1 MTEAI
6 KEAPVDNLAGQMERQ
21 YKNGLSYFRKMGY
34 LDKWPEYERFKAGDQ
49 WPAATP
55 RTKSLPRPVFN
66 LIKMIETHKVAN
78 VMSEQ
83 INMMFSQEEPEEGQ
97 SNDVT
102 GEVDTGTTFSRL
114 AAATWERIKQDDLNE
129 EALDVAANTGTTI
142 LHYYYDTSITGGKK
156 FPFVGEMQGEVL
168 DPINVFFGNP
178 QQRNVQLQPYVI
190 ISGRETVKSVREQA
204 KRNGMSPEMI
214 TMIKADKDT
223 QDQGYD
229 LAKVEVDDSDKVVTL
244 VRYWKETSLVKNA
257 EGEEQTVTKVMFAKT
272 SCNLTIKNPVDTKV
286 SLYPLAVMQ
295 WERRKKS
302 IYGIGDT
309 EGLIPN
315 QKAINTL
322 VAMQILSVQL
332 TGWPKLIYKKGAI
345 DPSKI
350 TNAPGEMIED
360 HLPVGQGD
368 GAKYLTPGN
377 ISAVAGSLV
386 ESILTYTRQMTGAD
400 EAATGSAPSS
410 DLNATAIMLLQKAS
424 AIPIE
429 SIKRRFYSFIE
440 DIGRIWEDIWKVKY
454 NLPRQINLKDDD
466 GEEYPATFDGS
477 QYQDV
482 PMQLKIDVGPSS
494 TYSESLM
501 LSSLDK
507 ALDRGDI
514 DYMQYLKYAPHA
526 VVPFRDRLM
535 KELEEKKGI
544 IGQMEQLIAS
554 MQPEDKAFFDSLQ
567 PDQQFMFLQQN
578 ILAQQQPQQSTAVPN
593 QPQVVGM

>member
-1 MTEAI
+1 MTEALD
-6 KEAPVDNLAGQMERQ
+6 KLAGEMEKQ
-21 YKNGLSYFRKMGY
+21 YKDGLSYLRKMGF
-34 LDKWPEYERFKAGDQ
+34 LDKWPEYERFKSGDQ
-49 WPAATP
+49 WPAATA

-83 INMMFSQEEPEEGQ
+83 INML
-97 SNDVT
+97 
-102 GEVDTGTTFSRL
+102 FSREEADETQGQEDIGDL
-114 AAATWERIKQDDLNE
+114 FSRYSAATWENIKQDDINE
-129 EALDVAANTGTTI
+129 EALDIAANTGTVAV
-142 LHYYYDTSITGGKK
+142 HYYYDMSIKGGVQM
-156 FPFVGEMQGEVL
+156 PYIGEMQGEVI
-168 DPINVFFGNP
+168 DPINIFFGNE
-178 QQRNVQLQPYVI
+178 QQRNVQRQPYII
-190 ISGRETVKSVREQA
+190 ISSRESVKSVREYA
-204 KRNGMSPEMI
+204 RNNGMSEEMS
-214 TMIKADKDT
+214 TQIKPDKDT
-223 QDQGYD
+223 QDEGYD
-229 LAKVEVDDSDKVVTL
+229 MAKTEVADSGKVTVIT
-244 VRYWKETSLVKNA
+244 RYWKDNGGKI
-257 EGEEQTVTKVMFAKT
+257 MFSKAAGGM
-272 SCNLTIKNPVDTKV
+272 TIKKETDTML
-286 SLYPLAVMQ
+286 SRYPIAVMQ

-302 IYGIGDT
+302 IRGIGDT

-377 ISAVAGSLV
+377 ISAVAGNLV
-386 ESILTYTRQMTGAD
+386 ESILAYTRQMTGAD
-400 EAATGSAPSS
+400 EAATGSAPSA

-514 DYMQYLKYAPHA
+514 DYVQYLKYAPHA

-544 IGQMEQLIAS
+544 VGQMEQLIAS
-554 MQPEDKAFFDSLQ
+554 MQPEEKQMFDSLP

-578 ILAQQQPQQSTAVPN
+578 ILAQQQPTSVPN

>member
-1 MTEAI
+1 MSEALD
-6 KEAPVDNLAGQMERQ
+6 KLAGEMEKQ
-21 YKNGLSYFRKMGY
+21 YKDGLSYLRKMGF
-34 LDKWPEYERFKAGDQ
+34 LDKWPEYERFKSGDQ
-49 WPAATP
+49 WPAATA

-83 INMMFSQEEPEEGQ
+83 INML
-97 SNDVT
+97 
-102 GEVDTGTTFSRL
+102 FSREEADETQGQEDIGDL
-114 AAATWERIKQDDLNE
+114 FSRYSAATWENIKQDDINE
-129 EALDVAANTGTTI
+129 EALDIAANTGTVAV
-142 LHYYYDTSITGGKK
+142 HYYYDMSIKGGVQM
-156 FPFVGEMQGEVL
+156 PYIGEMQGEVI
-168 DPINVFFGNP
+168 DPINIFFGNE
-178 QQRNVQLQPYVI
+178 QQRNVQRQPYII
-190 ISGRETVKSVREQA
+190 ISSRESVKSVRDYA
-204 KRNGMSPEMI
+204 RGNGMSKDMVSQ
-214 TMIKADKDT
+214 IKPDKDT
-223 QDQGYD
+223 QDEGYD
-229 LAKVEVDDSDKVVTL
+229 MAKTEVADSGKVTVIT
-244 VRYWKETSLVKNA
+244 RYWKGNGGKI
-257 EGEEQTVTKVMFAKT
+257 MFSKA
-272 SCNLTIKNPVDTKV
+272 SSGMTIKKPTDTML
-286 SLYPLAVMQ
+286 SRYPIAVMQ

-302 IYGIGDT
+302 IRGIGDT

-332 TGWPKLIYKKGAI
+332 TGWPKMVYKRGAI
-345 DPSKI
+345 DPSKV

-360 HLPVGQGD
+360 QSPPGMESV
-368 GAKYLTPGN
+368 KYLNPGN
-377 ISAVAGSLV
+377 ISAVAGNLV
-386 ESILTYTRQMTGAD
+386 EAILTYTRQMTGAD
-400 EAATGSAPSS
+400 EAATGSAPSA

-466 GEEYPATFDGS
+466 GEEYSAVFDGS

-514 DYMQYLKYAPHA
+514 DYVQYLKYAPHA

-544 IGQMEQLIAS
+544 VGQMEQLIAS
-554 MQPEDKAFFDSLQ
+554 MQPEEKQMFDSLP

-578 ILAQQQPQQSTAVPN
+578 ILAQQQPTAVPD

>member
-1 MTEAI
+1 MAKVAIEAADKLASQLN
-6 KEAPVDNLAGQMERQ
+6 KE
-21 YKNGLSYFRKMGY
+21 YKNGLSYYRKMGY
-34 LDKWPEYERFKAGDQ
+34 LDKWPEYERFKADDQ
-49 WPAATP
+49 WPAVTP
-55 RTKSLPRPVFN
+55 RTKGLPRPVFN
-66 LIKMIETHKVAN
+66 IIKMIEKHKVAN

-83 INMMFSQEEPEEGQ
+83 INMMFSLEEKEDGTQ
-97 SNDVT
+97 DQT
-102 GEVDTGTTFSRL
+102 DTDGDPGTMFSRL
-114 AAATWERIKQDDLNE
+114 SAATWEDIKQDDLNE
-129 EALDVAANTGTTI
+129 EALDVAANTGTAI
-142 LHYYYDTSITGGKK
+142 VHYYYDTSIKGGVKTPYIGK
-156 FPFVGEMQGEVL
+156 MCGEVL
-168 DPINVFFGNP
+168 DPINVFFENP
-178 QQRNVQLQPYVI
+178 QQRNVQLQPGII
-190 ISGRETVKSVREQA
+190 ISGRETVKSVREFA
-204 KRNGMSPEMI
+204 KRNGMSEASL
-214 TMIKADKDT
+214 TLIKADKDT

-229 LAKVEVDDSDKVVTL
+229 MAKTEVDDADKVVTL
-244 VRYWKETSLVKNA
+244 TKYWKENGT
-257 EGEEQTVTKVMFAKT
+257 VMFAKVT
-272 SCNLTIKNPVDTKV
+272 CGITIKKPTDTML
-286 SLYPLAVMQ
+286 SLYPIAVMQ
-295 WERRKKS
+295 WDRRKKS
-302 IYGIGDT
+302 IIGIGDT

-332 TGWPKLIYKKGAI
+332 TGWPKLLYKKGAI
-345 DPSKI
+345 DPSKV

-377 ISAVAGSLV
+377 ISAVAGNLV
-386 ESILTYTRQMTGAD
+386 EAILTYTRQMTGAD

-454 NLPRQINLKDDD
+454 NLPRQVTLKDDD
-466 GEEYPATFDGS
+466 GEEYPAMFDGS

-482 PMQLKIDVGPSS
+482 PMSLKIDVGPSS

-514 DYMQYLKYAPHA
+514 DYIQYLKYAPHA

-544 IGQMEQLIAS
+544 IGQMEQLVAS
-554 MQPEDKAFFDSLQ
+554 MQPEEKQMYDSI
-567 PDQQFMFLQQN
+567 PPEQQFEFLYQN
-578 ILAQQQPQQSTAVPN
+578 LLAQQAPQAVPN
-593 QPQVVGM
+593 QPTAVGM

>member
-1 MTEAI
+1 MSEALD
-6 KEAPVDNLAGQMERQ
+6 KLAGEMEKQ
-21 YKNGLSYFRKMGY
+21 YKDGLSYLRKMGF
-34 LDKWPEYERFKAGDQ
+34 LDKWPEYERFKSGDQ
-49 WPAATP
+49 WPAATA

-83 INMMFSQEEPEEGQ
+83 INML
-97 SNDVT
+97 
-102 GEVDTGTTFSRL
+102 FSREEADETQGQEDIGDL
-114 AAATWERIKQDDLNE
+114 FSRYSAATWENIKQDDINE
-129 EALDVAANTGTTI
+129 EALDIAANTGTVAV
-142 LHYYYDTSITGGKK
+142 HYYYDMSIKGGVQM
-156 FPFVGEMQGEVL
+156 PYIGEMQGEVI
-168 DPINVFFGNP
+168 DPINIFFGNE
-178 QQRNVQLQPYVI
+178 QQRNVQRQPYII
-190 ISGRETVKSVREQA
+190 ISSRESVKSVRDYA
-204 KRNGMSPEMI
+204 RGNGMSKDMVSQ
-214 TMIKADKDT
+214 IKPDKDT
-223 QDQGYD
+223 QDEGYD
-229 LAKVEVDDSDKVVTL
+229 MAKTEVADSGKVTVIT
-244 VRYWKETSLVKNA
+244 RYWKGNGGKI
-257 EGEEQTVTKVMFAKT
+257 MFSKA
-272 SCNLTIKNPVDTKV
+272 SSGMTIKKPTDTML
-286 SLYPLAVMQ
+286 SRYPIAVMQ

-302 IYGIGDT
+302 IRGIGDT

-377 ISAVAGSLV
+377 ISAVAGNLV
-386 ESILTYTRQMTGAD
+386 ESILAYTRQMTGAD
-400 EAATGSAPSS
+400 EASTGSAPSA

-466 GEEYPATFDGS
+466 GEDYSAVFDGS

-514 DYMQYLKYAPHA
+514 DYVQYLKYAPHA

-544 IGQMEQLIAS
+544 VGQMEQLIAS
-554 MQPEDKAFFDSLQ
+554 MQPEEKQMFDSLP

-578 ILAQQQPQQSTAVPN
+578 ILAQQQPTAVPN

>member
-1 MTEAI
+1 MAREEPTFD
-6 KEAPVDNLAGQMERQ
+6 KLAGEIEKQ
-21 YKNGLSYFRKMGY
+21 YKEGLSYLRKMGF

-49 WPAATP
+49 WPPATP
-55 RTKSLPRPVFN
+55 RTKALPRPVFN

-83 INMMFSQEEPEEGQ
+83 INML
-97 SNDVT
+97 
-102 GEVDTGTTFSRL
+102 FSREEADESMEDDVGDL
-114 AAATWERIKQDDLNE
+114 FSRYSAATWERIKQDDLNE

-142 LHYYYDTSITGGKK
+142 MHYYFDMSIKGGSK
-156 FPFVGEMQGEVL
+156 FPFIGEMQGEVI
-168 DPINVFFGNP
+168 DPINIFFGNE
-178 QQRNVQLQPYVI
+178 QQRNVQRQPYII
-190 ISGRETVKSVREQA
+190 ISSRESVKSVRDYA
-204 KRNGMSPEMI
+204 RANGMSPEMVSQ
-214 TMIKADKDT
+214 IKPDKDT
-223 QDQGYD
+223 QDEGYD
-229 LAKVEVDDSDKVVTL
+229 MAKIEVDDNGKITVLTK
-244 VRYWKETSLVKNA
+244 YWKT
-257 EGEEQTVTKVMFAKT
+257 TKGQIMFSKVAGG
-272 SCNLTIKNPVDTKV
+272 LTIKKPVNTML
-286 SLYPLAVMQ
+286 SRYPIAVMQ

-302 IYGIGDT
+302 IRGIGDT

-315 QKAINTL
+315 QKAVNTL

-332 TGWPKLIYKKGAI
+332 TGWPKLMYKKGAI

-360 HLPVGQGD
+360 QLPSGQGD

-400 EAATGSAPSS
+400 EAATGAAPSS

-454 NLPRQINLKDDD
+454 NLPRQVTLKDDD
-466 GEEYPATFDGS
+466 GEEYPAMFDGS

-482 PMQLKIDVGPSS
+482 PMSLKIDVGPSS

-526 VVPFRDRLM
+526 VVPFRDRLT
-535 KELEEKKGI
+535 KELEDKKGI

-554 MQPEDKAFFDSLQ
+554 MPPEAREMFQSK
-567 PDQQFMFLQQN
+567 PPEEQFMFLQQN
-578 ILAQQQPQQSTAVPN
+578 ILAQQAPQAVPN
-593 QPQVVGM
+593 PPTAVGM

>member
-1 MTEAI
+1 MAREEATTYD
-6 KEAPVDNLAGQMERQ
+6 KLAGEVEKQ
-21 YKNGLSYFRKMGY
+21 YKEGLSFLRKMGY
-34 LDKWPEYERFKAGDQ
+34 LDKWPEYERFRAGDQ
-49 WPAATP
+49 WPPATP

-83 INMMFSQEEPEEGQ
+83 INMLFSREEADDTMEQ
-97 SNDVT
+97 D
-102 GEVDTGTTFSRL
+102 DTGDLFSRYS
-114 AAATWERIKQDDLNE
+114 AATWERVKQDDINE
-129 EALDVAANTGTTI
+129 EALDIAANTGTVAV
-142 LHYYYDTSITGGKK
+142 HYHYDMSIQGGVK
-156 FPFVGEMQGEVL
+156 FPFIGEMDGEVI
-168 DPINVFFGNP
+168 DPINIFFGNE
-178 QQRNVQLQPYVI
+178 QQRNVQRQPYII
-190 ISGRETVKSVREQA
+190 ISSRESVNSVREYA
-204 KRNGMSPEMI
+204 RKNGMSKEMVSQ
-214 TMIKADKDT
+214 IKPDKDT
-223 QDQGYD
+223 EDEGYD
-229 LAKVEVDDSDKVVTL
+229 LAKVEIDDSKKIAVITK
-244 VRYWKETSLVKNA
+244 YWKGTG
-257 EGEEQTVTKVMFAKT
+257 GEIMFCKIAGGM
-272 SCNLTIKNPVDTKV
+272 TIKKPTNTM
-286 SLYPLAVMQ
+286 LTRYPIAVMQ

-302 IYGIGDT
+302 IRGIGDT

-315 QKAINTL
+315 QKAVNTL

-345 DPSKI
+345 DPSKV

-377 ISAVAGSLV
+377 ISAVAGNLV
-386 ESILTYTRQMTGAD
+386 EAILTYTRQMTGAD
-400 EAATGSAPSS
+400 EAATGSAPSA

-454 NLPRQINLKDDD
+454 NLPRQVTLKDDD
-466 GEEYPATFDGS
+466 GEEYPAMFDGS
-477 QYQDV
+477 QYQEV
-482 PMQLKIDVGPSS
+482 PMSLKIDVGPSS

-535 KELEEKKGI
+535 KEMEEKKGV
-544 IGQMEQLIAS
+544 IGQMEQLVAS
-554 MQPEDKAFFDSLQ
+554 MQPEEREMFQSMP

-578 ILAQQQPQQSTAVPN
+578 ILAPQVPQAVPN
-593 QPQVVGM
+593 QPTAVGM

>member
-1 MTEAI
+1 MTEALD
-6 KEAPVDNLAGQMERQ
+6 KLAGEMEKQ
-21 YKNGLSYFRKMGY
+21 YKDGLSYLRKMGF
-34 LDKWPEYERFKAGDQ
+34 LDKWPEYERFKSGDQ
-49 WPAATP
+49 WPAATA

-83 INMMFSQEEPEEGQ
+83 INML
-97 SNDVT
+97 
-102 GEVDTGTTFSRL
+102 FSREEADETQGQEDIGDL
-114 AAATWERIKQDDLNE
+114 FSRYSAATWENIKQDDINE
-129 EALDVAANTGTTI
+129 EALDIAANTGTVAV
-142 LHYYYDTSITGGKK
+142 HYYYDMSIKGGVQM
-156 FPFVGEMQGEVL
+156 PYIGEMQGEVI
-168 DPINVFFGNP
+168 DPINIFFGNE
-178 QQRNVQLQPYVI
+178 QQRNVQRQPYII
-190 ISGRETVKSVREQA
+190 ISSRESVKSVRDYA
-204 KRNGMSPEMI
+204 RGNGMSKDMVSQ
-214 TMIKADKDT
+214 IKPDKDT
-223 QDQGYD
+223 QDEGYD
-229 LAKVEVDDSDKVVTL
+229 MAKTEVADSGKVTVIT
-244 VRYWKETSLVKNA
+244 RYWKGNGGKI
-257 EGEEQTVTKVMFAKT
+257 MFSKA
-272 SCNLTIKNPVDTKV
+272 SSGMTIKKPTDTM
-286 SLYPLAVMQ
+286 LTRYPIAVMQ

-302 IYGIGDT
+302 IRGIGDT

-332 TGWPKLIYKKGAI
+332 TGWPKMVYKRGAI
-345 DPSKI
+345 DPSKV

-360 HLPVGQGD
+360 QSPPGMESV
-368 GAKYLTPGN
+368 KYLNPGN
-377 ISAVAGSLV
+377 ISAVAGNLV
-386 ESILTYTRQMTGAD
+386 ESILAYTRQMTGAD
-400 EAATGSAPSS
+400 EAATGSAPSA

-466 GEEYPATFDGS
+466 GEEYPAVFDGS

-514 DYMQYLKYAPHA
+514 DYVQYLKYAPHA

-544 IGQMEQLIAS
+544 VGQMEQLIAS
-554 MQPEDKAFFDSLQ
+554 MQPEDKEFFDSLQ
-567 PDQQFMFLQQN
+567 PDQQFEFLQQN
-578 ILAQQQPQQSTAVPN
+578 ILAQQQPTAVPN
-593 QPQVVGM
+593 QPQVVGV

>member
-1 MTEAI
+1 
-6 KEAPVDNLAGQMERQ
+6 
-21 YKNGLSYFRKMGY
+21 MGW

-49 WPAATP
+49 WPPATT

-83 INMMFSQEEPEEGQ
+83 INML
-97 SNDVT
+97 
-102 GEVDTGTTFSRL
+102 FSREEADETQEQDETGDL
-114 AAATWERIKQDDLNE
+114 FSRYSAATWERIKQDDLNE
-129 EALDVAANTGTTI
+129 EALDVAANTGTVAV
-142 LHYYYDTSITGGKK
+142 HYFYDMSIKGGVQ
-156 FPFVGEMQGEVL
+156 FPFIGEMQGEVI
-168 DPINVFFGNP
+168 DPINIFFGNE
-178 QQRNVQLQPYVI
+178 QQRNVQRQPYII
-190 ISGRETVKSVREQA
+190 ISSRESIKSVREYA
-204 KRNGMSPEMI
+204 RSNGLSKDMVAQ
-214 TMIKADKDT
+214 IKPDKDT
-223 QDQGYD
+223 QDEGYD
-229 LAKVEVDDSDKVVTL
+229 MAKVEIDDGKKITVIT
-244 VRYWKETSLVKNA
+244 RYWKGNGGKIMFC
-257 EGEEQTVTKVMFAKT
+257 KVAGGM
-272 SCNLTIKNPVDTKV
+272 TIKKTTDTML
-286 SLYPLAVMQ
+286 SRYPIAVMQ

-302 IYGIGDT
+302 IRGIGDT

-315 QKAINTL
+315 QKAVNTL

-377 ISAVAGSLV
+377 ISAVAGNLV
-386 ESILTYTRQMTGAD
+386 EAILTYTRQMTGAD
-400 EAATGSAPSS
+400 EAATGSAPSA

-454 NLPRQINLKDDD
+454 NLPRQVTLKDDD
-466 GEEYPATFDGS
+466 GEEYPAMFDGS

-482 PMQLKIDVGPSS
+482 PMSLKIDVGPSS

-535 KELEEKKGI
+535 KEMEDKKGV

-554 MQPEDKAFFDSLQ
+554 MQPEEKQMFQSM
-567 PDQQFMFLQQN
+567 PPEQQFMFLQQN
-578 ILAQQQPQQSTAVPN
+578 ILAPQVPQAVPN
-593 QPQVVGM
+593 QPTAVGM

>member
-1 MTEAI
+1 MTEALD
-6 KEAPVDNLAGQMERQ
+6 KLAGEMEKQ
-21 YKNGLSYFRKMGY
+21 YKDGLSYLRKMGF

-49 WPAATP
+49 WPAATA

-83 INMMFSQEEPEEGQ
+83 INML
-97 SNDVT
+97 
-102 GEVDTGTTFSRL
+102 FSREEADETQGQEDIGDL
-114 AAATWERIKQDDLNE
+114 FSRYSAATWENIKQDDINE
-129 EALDVAANTGTTI
+129 EALDIAANTGTVAV
-142 LHYYYDTSITGGKK
+142 HYYYDMSIKGGVQK
-156 FPFVGEMQGEVL
+156 PYIGEMQGEVI
-168 DPINVFFGNP
+168 DPINIFFGNE
-178 QQRNVQLQPYVI
+178 QQRNVQRQPYII
-190 ISGRETVKSVREQA
+190 ISSRESVKSVREYA
-204 KRNGMSPEMI
+204 RNNGISEEMS
-214 TMIKADKDT
+214 TQIKPDKDT
-223 QDQGYD
+223 QDEGYD
-229 LAKVEVDDSDKVVTL
+229 MAKTEVADSGKVTVIT
-244 VRYWKETSLVKNA
+244 RYWKDNGGKI
-257 EGEEQTVTKVMFAKT
+257 MFSKAAGGM
-272 SCNLTIKNPVDTKV
+272 TIKKETDTML
-286 SLYPLAVMQ
+286 SRYPIAVMQ

-302 IYGIGDT
+302 IRGIGDT

-377 ISAVAGSLV
+377 ISAVAGNLV
-386 ESILTYTRQMTGAD
+386 ESILAYTRQMTGAD

-466 GEEYPATFDGS
+466 GEEFSTVFDGS

-567 PDQQFMFLQQN
+567 PDQQFEFLQQN
-578 ILAQQQPQQSTAVPN
+578 ILAQQQPTAVPN

>member
-1 MTEAI
+1 MAREEPTTFD
-6 KEAPVDNLAGQMERQ
+6 KLAGEVEGQ
-21 YKNGLSYFRKMGY
+21 YKGGVSFLRRMGW
-34 LDKWPEYERFKAGDQ
+34 LDKWPEFERFRAGDQ
-49 WPAATP
+49 WPPATA

-83 INMMFSQEEPEEGQ
+83 INMMFSREEADENQEK
-97 SNDVT
+97 D
-102 GEVDTGTTFSRL
+102 DTGNLFSRYS
-114 AAATWERIKQDDLNE
+114 AATWEHIKQDDINE
-129 EALDVAANTGTTI
+129 EALDIAANTGTVAV
-142 LHYYYDTSITGGKK
+142 HYYYDMSIKGGVQM
-156 FPFVGEMQGEVL
+156 PYIGEMQGEVI
-168 DPINVFFGNP
+168 DPINIFFGNE
-178 QQRNVQLQPYVI
+178 QQRNVQRQPYII
-190 ISGRETVKSVREQA
+190 ISSREGVKSVQEFAR
-204 KRNGMSPEMI
+204 KNGMSKEMV
-214 TMIKADKDT
+214 TQIKPDKDT
-223 QDQGYD
+223 QDEGYD
-229 LAKVEVDDSDKVVTL
+229 SAKVEVDDSKKITVLT
-244 VRYWKETSLVKNA
+244 RYWKGNDGKIMFC
-257 EGEEQTVTKVMFAKT
+257 KVAGGM
-272 SCNLTIKNPVDTKV
+272 TIKKPTDTR
-286 SLYPLAVMQ
+286 LTRYPIAVMQ

-302 IYGIGDT
+302 IRGIGDT

-368 GAKYLTPGN
+368 GAKYLTPGS
-377 ISAVAGSLV
+377 ISAVAGNLV
-386 ESILTYTRQMTGAD
+386 ESILAYTRQMTGAD
-400 EAATGSAPSS
+400 EASTGSAPSA

-466 GEEYPATFDGS
+466 GEEYSAVFDGS
-477 QYQDV
+477 QHQDV

-544 IGQMEQLIAS
+544 VGQMEQLIAS
-554 MQPEDKAFFDSLQ
+554 MQPDNKAFFDSLQ

-578 ILAQQQPQQSTAVPN
+578 ILQQQQPTAVPS
-593 QPQVVGM
+593 QPPQVVGM

>member
-1 MTEAI
+1 MAKATMEAVDKLASQMM
-6 KEAPVDNLAGQMERQ
+6 KE
-21 YKNGLSYFRKMGY
+21 YKNGLSYYRKMGY
-34 LDKWPEYERFKAGDQ
+34 LDKWPEYERFKADDQ
-49 WPAATP
+49 WPAVTP
-55 RTKSLPRPVFN
+55 RTKGLPRPVFN
-66 LIKMIETHKVAN
+66 IIKMIEKHKVAN

-83 INMMFSQEEPEEGQ
+83 INMMFSLEEKE
-97 SNDVT
+97 NDPQMPVET
-102 GEVDTGTTFSRL
+102 NQDPGTMFSRL
-114 AAATWERIKQDDLNE
+114 AAATWEDIKQDDLNE
-129 EALDVAANTGTTI
+129 EALDVAANTGTAI
-142 LHYYYDTSITGGKK
+142 LHYYYDTSIKGGVKTPYIGK
-156 FPFVGEMQGEVL
+156 MCGESL
-168 DPINVFFGNP
+168 DPINVFFENP
-178 QQRNVQLQPYVI
+178 QQRNVQLQPGI
-190 ISGRETVKSVREQA
+190 LISGRETVKSVREFA
-204 KRNGMSPEMI
+204 KRNGMSEADL
-214 TMIKADKDT
+214 TLIKADKDT

-229 LAKVEVDDSDKVVTL
+229 MAKVEVDDADKVVTL
-244 VRYWKETSLVKNA
+244 TKYWKENGT
-257 EGEEQTVTKVMFAKT
+257 VMFAKST
-272 SCNLTIKNPVDTKV
+272 CGITIKKPTDTLL
-286 SLYPLAVMQ
+286 SLYPIAVMQ
-295 WERRKKS
+295 WDRRKKS
-302 IYGIGDT
+302 IIGIGDT

-377 ISAVAGSLV
+377 ISAVAGNLV
-386 ESILTYTRQMTGAD
+386 ESILAYTRQMTGAD
-400 EAATGSAPSS
+400 EAATGSAPSA

-466 GEEYPATFDGS
+466 GEEYSTVFDGS

-514 DYMQYLKYAPHA
+514 DYVQYLKYAPHA

-544 IGQMEQLIAS
+544 VGQMEQLIAS
-554 MQPEDKAFFDSLQ
+554 MQPEEKEMFDSMP

-578 ILAQQQPQQSTAVPN
+578 ILAQQQPTAVPN

>member
-1 MTEAI
+1 MA
-6 KEAPVDNLAGQMERQ
+6 KEEPTTFDKLAGEVESQHKGGVSFLR
-21 YKNGLSYFRKMGY
+21 RMGF

-49 WPAATP
+49 WPAVTP
-55 RTKSLPRPVFN
+55 RTKALPRPVFN

-83 INMMFSQEEPEEGQ
+83 INMMFSREEADETQEQ
-97 SNDVT
+97 D
-102 GEVDTGTTFSRL
+102 DTGDLFSRYS
-114 AAATWERIKQDDLNE
+114 AATWEHIKQDDINE
-129 EALDVAANTGTTI
+129 EALDIAANTGTVAV
-142 LHYYYDTSITGGKK
+142 HYYYDMSIKGGVQM
-156 FPFVGEMQGEVL
+156 PYIGEMQGEVI
-168 DPINVFFGNP
+168 DPINIFFGNE
-178 QQRNVQLQPYVI
+178 QQRNVQRQPYII
-190 ISGRETVKSVREQA
+190 ISSREGVKSVREFA
-204 KRNGMSPEMI
+204 RKNGMSKEMV
-214 TMIKADKDT
+214 TQIKPVKDT
-223 QDQGYD
+223 QDEGYD
-229 LAKVEVDDSDKVVTL
+229 SAKVEVDDSKKITVLT
-244 VRYWKETSLVKNA
+244 RYWKGNDGKIMFC
-257 EGEEQTVTKVMFAKT
+257 KVAGGM
-272 SCNLTIKNPVDTKV
+272 TIKKPTDTR
-286 SLYPLAVMQ
+286 LTRYPIAVMQ

-302 IYGIGDT
+302 IRGIGDT

-368 GAKYLTPGN
+368 GAKYLTPGS
-377 ISAVAGSLV
+377 ISAVAGNLV
-386 ESILTYTRQMTGAD
+386 ESILAYTRQMTGAD
-400 EAATGSAPSS
+400 EAATGSAPSA

-466 GEEYPATFDGS
+466 GEEYPAIFDGS

-544 IGQMEQLIAS
+544 VGQMEQLIAS

-578 ILAQQQPQQSTAVPN
+578 ILQQQQPTAVPN
-593 QPQVVGM
+593 QPPQVVGM

>member
-1 MTEAI
+1 MSEALD
-6 KEAPVDNLAGQMERQ
+6 KLAGEMEKQ
-21 YKNGLSYFRKMGY
+21 YKDGLSYLRKMGF
-34 LDKWPEYERFKAGDQ
+34 LDKWPEYERFKSGDQ
-49 WPAATP
+49 WPAATA

-83 INMMFSQEEPEEGQ
+83 INML
-97 SNDVT
+97 
-102 GEVDTGTTFSRL
+102 FSREEADETQGQEDIGDL
-114 AAATWERIKQDDLNE
+114 FSRYSAATWENIKQDDINE
-129 EALDVAANTGTTI
+129 EALDIAANTGTVAV
-142 LHYYYDTSITGGKK
+142 HYYYDMSIKGGVQM
-156 FPFVGEMQGEVL
+156 PYIGEMQGEVI
-168 DPINVFFGNP
+168 DPINIFFGNE
-178 QQRNVQLQPYVI
+178 QQRNVQRQPYII
-190 ISGRETVKSVREQA
+190 ISSRESVKSVREYA
-204 KRNGMSPEMI
+204 RNNGMSEEMS
-214 TMIKADKDT
+214 TQIKPDKDT
-223 QDQGYD
+223 QDEGYD
-229 LAKVEVDDSDKVVTL
+229 MAKTEVADSGKVTVIT
-244 VRYWKETSLVKNA
+244 RYWKDNGGKI
-257 EGEEQTVTKVMFAKT
+257 MFSKAAGGM
-272 SCNLTIKNPVDTKV
+272 TIKKETDTML
-286 SLYPLAVMQ
+286 SRYPIAVMQ

-302 IYGIGDT
+302 IRGIGDT

-377 ISAVAGSLV
+377 ISAVAGNLV
-386 ESILTYTRQMTGAD
+386 ESILAYTRQMTGAD
-400 EAATGSAPSS
+400 EAATGSAPSA

-466 GEEYPATFDGS
+466 GEEYSAEFDGS

-514 DYMQYLKYAPHA
+514 DYVQYLKYAPHA

-544 IGQMEQLIAS
+544 VGQMEQLIAS
-554 MQPEDKAFFDSLQ
+554 MQPGEKQMFDSLP

-578 ILAQQQPQQSTAVPN
+578 ILAQQQPTALPN
-593 QPQVVGM
+593 QPPQVVGM

>member
-1 MTEAI
+1 MEKATMEAVDKLASQMM
-6 KEAPVDNLAGQMERQ
+6 KE
-21 YKNGLSYFRKMGY
+21 YKNGLSYYRKMGY
-34 LDKWPEYERFKAGDQ
+34 LDKWPEYERFKADDQ
-49 WPAATP
+49 WPAVTP
-55 RTKSLPRPVFN
+55 RTKGLPRPVFN
-66 LIKMIETHKVAN
+66 IIKMIEKHKVAN

-83 INMMFSQEEPEEGQ
+83 INMMFSLEEKG
-97 SNDVT
+97 NDPQMPIET
-102 GEVDTGTTFSRL
+102 NQDPGTMFSRL
-114 AAATWERIKQDDLNE
+114 AAATWEDIKQDDLNE
-129 EALDVAANTGTTI
+129 EALDVAANTGTAI
-142 LHYYYDTSITGGKK
+142 LHYYYDTSIKGGVKTPYIGK
-156 FPFVGEMQGEVL
+156 MCGESL
-168 DPINVFFGNP
+168 DPINVFFENP
-178 QQRNVQLQPYVI
+178 QQRNVQLQPGI
-190 ISGRETVKSVREQA
+190 LISGRETVKSVREFA
-204 KRNGMSPEMI
+204 KRNGMSEADL
-214 TMIKADKDT
+214 TLIKADKDT

-229 LAKVEVDDSDKVVTL
+229 MAKVEVDDADKVVTL
-244 VRYWKETSLVKNA
+244 TKYWKENGT
-257 EGEEQTVTKVMFAKT
+257 VMFAKST
-272 SCNLTIKNPVDTKV
+272 CGITIKKPTDTFL
-286 SLYPLAVMQ
+286 SLYPIAVMQ
-295 WERRKKS
+295 WDRRKKS
-302 IYGIGDT
+302 IIGIGDT

-377 ISAVAGSLV
+377 ISAVAGNLV
-386 ESILTYTRQMTGAD
+386 ESILAYTRQMTGAD
-400 EAATGSAPSS
+400 EAATGSAPSA

-466 GEEYPATFDGS
+466 GEEYSAMFDGS
-477 QYQDV
+477 QYQDI

-514 DYMQYLKYAPHA
+514 DYAQYLKYAPHA

-544 IGQMEQLIAS
+544 VGQMEQLIAS
-554 MQPEDKAFFDSLQ
+554 MQPEEKQMFDSLP

-578 ILAQQQPQQSTAVPN
+578 ILAQQQPTAVPN
-593 QPQVVGM
+593 QPPQVVGM

>member
-1 MTEAI
+1 MSEALD
-6 KEAPVDNLAGQMERQ
+6 KLAGEMEKQ
-21 YKNGLSYFRKMGY
+21 YKDGLSYLRKMGF
-34 LDKWPEYERFKAGDQ
+34 LDKWPEYERFKSGDQ
-49 WPAATP
+49 WPAATA

-83 INMMFSQEEPEEGQ
+83 INML
-97 SNDVT
+97 
-102 GEVDTGTTFSRL
+102 FSREEADETQGQEDIGDL
-114 AAATWERIKQDDLNE
+114 FSRYSAATWENIKQDDINE
-129 EALDVAANTGTTI
+129 EALDIAANTGTVAV
-142 LHYYYDTSITGGKK
+142 HYYYDMSIKGGVQM
-156 FPFVGEMQGEVL
+156 PYIGEMQGEVI
-168 DPINVFFGNP
+168 DPINIFFGNE
-178 QQRNVQLQPYVI
+178 QQRNVQRQPYII
-190 ISGRETVKSVREQA
+190 ISSRESVKSVRDYA
-204 KRNGMSPEMI
+204 RGNGMSKDMVSQ
-214 TMIKADKDT
+214 IKPDKDT
-223 QDQGYD
+223 QDEGYD
-229 LAKVEVDDSDKVVTL
+229 MAKTEVADSGKVTVIT
-244 VRYWKETSLVKNA
+244 RYWKGNGGKI
-257 EGEEQTVTKVMFAKT
+257 MFSKA
-272 SCNLTIKNPVDTKV
+272 SSGMTIKKPTDTM
-286 SLYPLAVMQ
+286 LTRYPIAVMQ

-302 IYGIGDT
+302 IRGIGDT

-377 ISAVAGSLV
+377 ISAVAGNLV
-386 ESILTYTRQMTGAD
+386 ESILAYTRQMTGAD
-400 EAATGSAPSS
+400 EAATGSAPSA

-466 GEEYPATFDGS
+466 GEEYSAVFDGS

-514 DYMQYLKYAPHA
+514 DYVQYLKYAPHA

-544 IGQMEQLIAS
+544 VGQMEQLIAS
-554 MQPEDKAFFDSLQ
+554 MQPEEKQMFDSLP

-578 ILAQQQPQQSTAVPN
+578 ILAQQQPTAVPN

>member
-1 MTEAI
+1 MAREEPTTYD
-6 KEAPVDNLAGQMERQ
+6 KLAGEIEKQ
-21 YKNGLSYFRKMGY
+21 YKEGLAFLRKMGY
-34 LDKWPEYERFKAGDQ
+34 LDKWPEYERFRAGDQ
-49 WPAATP
+49 WPPATP
-55 RTKSLPRPVFN
+55 RTKALPRPVFN
-66 LIKMIETHKVAN
+66 MIKMIETHKVAN

-83 INMMFSQEEPEEGQ
+83 INML
-97 SNDVT
+97 
-102 GEVDTGTTFSRL
+102 FSREEADESMEDDETGDL
-114 AAATWERIKQDDLNE
+114 FSRYSAATWERIKQDDLNE
-129 EALDVAANTGTTI
+129 EALDVGANTGTTI
-142 LHYYYDTSITGGKK
+142 MHYYFDVSIKGGKK
-156 FPFVGEMQGEVL
+156 FSFVGEMQGEVI
-168 DPINVFFGNP
+168 DPINIFFGNE
-178 QQRNVQLQPYVI
+178 QQRNVQRQPYII
-190 ISGRETVKSVREQA
+190 ISSRESVKSVRA
-204 KRNGMSPEMI
+204 YARANGMSTEMVSQ
-214 TMIKADKDT
+214 IKPDKDT
-223 QDQGYD
+223 QDEGYD
-229 LAKVEVDDSDKVVTL
+229 LAKVEIDDSKKIAVITK
-244 VRYWKETSLVKNA
+244 YWKGN
-257 EGEEQTVTKVMFAKT
+257 GGNIMFCKVAGGM
-272 SCNLTIKNPVDTKV
+272 TIKKPTDTM
-286 SLYPLAVMQ
+286 LTRYPIAVMQ

-302 IYGIGDT
+302 IRGIGDT

-315 QKAINTL
+315 QKAVNTL

-400 EAATGSAPSS
+400 EAATGTAPSS

-454 NLPRQINLKDDD
+454 NLPRQVTLKDDD
-466 GEEYPATFDGS
+466 GEEYPAMFDGS

-482 PMQLKIDVGPSS
+482 PMSLKIDVGPSS

-514 DYMQYLKYAPHA
+514 DYIQYLKYAPHA

-544 IGQMEQLIAS
+544 IGQMEQLVAS
-554 MQPEDKAFFDSLQ
+554 MQPEEKQMYDSI
-567 PDQQFMFLQQN
+567 PPEQQFEFLYQN
-578 ILAQQQPQQSTAVPN
+578 LLAQQAPQAVPN
-593 QPQVVGM
+593 QPTAVGM